1 MKILLSN
8 KDIYNNTINLQQ
20 HFNEHSDLY
29 LPVLVNFAIQKNF
42 ATLFKLSEIIEKIR
56 NDVAKRYGEPN
67 GDGSY
72 FIAED
77 KREAASK
84 ELDQLMEAQQSVE
97 ISMIKIGDIKDLKM
111 TSQQMASLLFMIE
124 EE

>member
-1 MKILLSN
+1 MKIILSN

-20 HFNEHSDLY
+20 NFNDASDLY

-42 ATLFKLSEIIEKIR
+42 ATLFKLSEIIEKVR
-56 NDVAKRYGEPN
+56 TDVAKRYGNSN

-72 FIAED
+72 FIPEE
-77 KREAASK
+77 KREIASK
-84 ELDQLMEAQQSVE
+84 ELDQLMEAQQSVD
-97 ISMIKIGDIKDLKM
+97 IYMIKIEDIKDLKM

-124 EE
+124 E